1 MVNPVRASEILN
13 KIKLS
18 LLCFSVTHR
27 SFAFHSLYKTQGRF
41 IYTIYREKYHYWFSK
56 NFLHVLTIVLL
67 RVREAVEYITPP
79 GGRVREQQIG
89 DRRAPLLTKIKRAKL
104 VGSLARPIPD
114 TFKQIS
120 TTESKKKGDIYPY
133 STSYLQSDTLI
144 NRDSPESVFLFT
156 MCVFVYNNRN
166 FLIGRDLWN
175 RRGYKKPK
183 TAVSSLHHFIAHLI
197 IKFLLQPNLISL
209 KTNLILV

>member
-89 DRRAPLLTKIKRAKL
+89 DRRAPLLTKIKLSWSDPKHVQFL
-104 VGSLARPIPD
+104 IPLNKSQQPSLRKRGID
-114 TFKQIS
+114 IRILQVIS
-120 TTESKKKGDIYPY
+120 SLIRLSMGILRRVCSY
-133 STSYLQSDTLI
+133 S
-144 NRDSPESVFLFT
+144 PCAFLFT
-156 MCVFVYNNRN
+156 TIAIFWLVAICE
-166 FLIGRDLWN
+166 IGGAIKN
-175 RRGYKKPK
+175 PKPQ
-183 TAVSSLHHFIAHLI
+183 SLAYI
-197 IKFLLQPNLISL
+197 ISL
-209 KTNLILV
+209 RI

>member
-1 MVNPVRASEILN
+1 MITISSSLTDVKQANKYNYPPISVIHSVSMVNPVRASEILN

-104 VGSLARPIPD
+104 VGS
-114 TFKQIS
+114 
-120 TTESKKKGDIYPY
+120 
-133 STSYLQSDTLI
+133 
-144 NRDSPESVFLFT
+144 
-156 MCVFVYNNRN
+156 
-166 FLIGRDLWN
+166 
-175 RRGYKKPK
+175 
-183 TAVSSLHHFIAHLI
+183 
-197 IKFLLQPNLISL
+197 
-209 KTNLILV
+209 